1 MIILI
6 VPIYLDSKMTT
17 YYCSQCELPY
27 PSKGLPHQCPRCGGT
42 FTLGEFTFQQGAI
55 ALSKSPG
62 IWRYQS
68 AFGLPENSP
77 LTYLGEGETP
87 LVLRKIQSQQIAF
100 KLENLN
106 PSGSFKDRGTAVL
119 TSMLLNH
126 GIKEVVED
134 SSGNA
139 GASLAAYSAAFG
151 IRSHIF
157 VPAFASGPKINQMK
171 ASGADVIPVPGP
183 RENAHQAALKY
194 VTETGFPYASHAL
207 LPFGLAAIA
216 TISLEIYEQLGGLPG
231 TIVAPV
237 GHGSLFRG
245 IQLGLQALQQHFVFQ
260 QEVKMVGVQPARC
273 APLVDRWIGQPFEG
287 GTEPSLA
294 EGTQIMTPMHGEKIL
309 NTLQRGK
316 DEMISI
322 EEEEILPAFYSL
334 AKMGFYVEPTSAL
347 VWAAYQQFGFD
358 WPEPIVLILTGS
370 GLKFDPTTR

>member
-1 MIILI
+1 
-6 VPIYLDSKMTT
+6 MTM
-17 YYCSQCELPY
+17 YRCSQCELPY
-27 PSKGLPHQCPRCGGT
+27 PSEGLPHQCPRCGGI
-42 FTLGEFTFQQGAI
+42 FALAAFTFPRDSLG
-55 ALSKSPG
+55 LGNSLG

-68 AFGLPENSP
+68 AFGLTEDTPV
-77 LTYLGEGETP
+77 TYLGEGDTP
-87 LVLRKIQSQQIAF
+87 LVLRNVQGKRVAF
-100 KLENLN
+100 KMENLN

-119 TSMLLNH
+119 TSMLLMR

-157 VPAFASGPKINQMK
+157 VPAYASGPKINQMK
-171 ASGADVIPVPGP
+171 ASNANVISITGS
-183 RENAHQAALKY
+183 RENAHQAAIEY
-194 VTETGFPYASHAL
+194 VKETGFPYASHAL
-207 LPFGLAAIA
+207 LPFGLAGIA
-216 TISLEIYEQLGGLPG
+216 SISFEIYEQLGELPG
-231 TIVAPV
+231 TIVTPV

-245 IQLGLQALQQHFVFQ
+245 IQLGLQALQQQFDIQ

-273 APLVDRWIGQPFEG
+273 APLVARWIGRPFG
-287 GTEPSLA
+287 GGRKPSLA
-294 EGTQIMTPMHGEKIL
+294 EGTQILAPVHGEKIL
-309 NTLQRGK
+309 NSLQRGR

-322 EEEEILPAFYSL
+322 EEEEILLAFHSL

-347 VWAAYQQFGFD
+347 VWVAYQQFGLH

>member
-1 MIILI
+1 
-6 VPIYLDSKMTT
+6 MTT
-17 YYCSQCELPY
+17 YCCSQCKLTY

-42 FTLGEFTFQQGAI
+42 FTLAEFSFPQGGI

-68 AFGLPENSP
+68 SFGLSDDTPI
-77 LTYLGEGETP
+77 TYLGEGNTP
-87 LVLRKIQSQQIAF
+87 LIIRNISGTRVAF

-119 TSMLLNH
+119 TSVLLMR

-139 GASLAAYSAAFG
+139 GASLAMYSAAFG
-151 IRSHIF
+151 IRSNIF
-157 VPAFASGPKINQMK
+157 VPAIASGPKLNQMK
-171 ASGADVIPVPGP
+171 SSGANVISVAGP

-194 VTETGFPYASHAL
+194 VAETGFPYASHAL
-207 LPFGLAAIA
+207 LPFGLAGIA
-216 TISLEIYEQLGGLPG
+216 TICLEIYEQLGELPG

-237 GHGSLFRG
+237 GHGSLFWG
-245 IQLGLQALQQHFVFQ
+245 IQLGLQALQQQRDVH

-273 APLVDRWIGQPFEG
+273 APLVALWKGLPFEG
-287 GTEPSLA
+287 GTQPEGCTQPSLA
-294 EGTQIMTPMHGEKIL
+294 EGTQILAPVHGEKIL
-309 NTLQRGK
+309 NSLQRGK
-316 DEMISI
+316 DELVSI
-322 EEEEILPAFYSL
+322 EEEDILPAFYSL

-347 VWAAYQQFGFD
+347 VWAAYQKFGSH

-370 GLKFDPTTR
+370 GLKFHPTS

>member
-6 VPIYLDSKMTT
+6 ALINLESKMTT
-17 YYCSQCELPY
+17 YCCSQCELPY
-27 PSKGLPHQCPRCGGT
+27 PSEGLPHQCPRCGGT
-42 FTLGEFTFQQGAI
+42 FTLGEFSFPQGGI
-55 ALSKSPG
+55 ALSKLPG

-68 AFGLPENSP
+68 AFGLSENP
-77 LTYLGEGETP
+77 PITYLGEGNTP
-87 LVLRKIQSQQIAF
+87 LIIRNISGTRVAF

-119 TSMLLNH
+119 TSMLLMR

-151 IRSHIF
+151 IRSNIF
-157 VPAFASGPKINQMK
+157 VPAIASGPKLNQMK
-171 ASGADVIPVPGP
+171 ASGANVISVTGP

-194 VTETGFPYASHAL
+194 VAETGFPYASHAL
-207 LPFGLAAIA
+207 LPFGLAGIA
-216 TISLEIYEQLGGLPG
+216 TISLEIYEQLGELPG

-245 IQLGLQALQQHFVFQ
+245 IQLGLQALQQQRDIH

-273 APLVDRWIGQPFEG
+273 APLVALWKGQPFEG
-287 GTEPSLA
+287 GTQPSLA
-294 EGTQIMTPMHGEKIL
+294 EGTQILVPVHGEKIL
-309 NTLQRGK
+309 NSLQRGK
-316 DEMISI
+316 DELVSI
-322 EEEEILPAFYSL
+322 EEEDILPAFYSL

-347 VWAAYQQFGFD
+347 VWAAYQQFGSD